1 MPTTMPKAIAKI
13 LTIACDDD
21 RGGRADTESET
32 DGDSDGAVSMTGP
45 QHCKKSSE
53 SSLPLSLPVIPTSQ
67 LRRAISDLEEEL
79 SILPKRSATHQS
91 PKYKGP
97 VIVDHANL
105 YSKPPKPPSTV
116 ADEASR
122 KMTQSVANRILQGGA
137 ALPCGHEPPRRLL
150 L

>member
-1 MPTTMPKAIAKI
+1 M
-13 LTIACDDD
+13 
-21 RGGRADTESET
+21 
-32 DGDSDGAVSMTGP
+32 P

-79 SILPKRSATHQS
+79 SILPKRSATHHS

-116 ADEASR
+116 ADEASC

-137 ALPCGHEPPRRLL
+137 ALPCGTSHPGVFFFRRKFTMAVAPALVQATEETNKNDERQKRSLHENLCALQKPWS
-150 L
+150 